1 MNQMGSRDK
10 DQTAPHQPLLSSLVI
25 RPSDS
30 SGGGTGGSDYE
41 PGELRRE
48 APHYSRSDRFSD
60 GPGYRIRAG
69 SSSPV
74 RRRNPDHRYNSEFDH
89 SGGLARS
96 RGFGSERD
104 PGRYRNHSPPYG
116 RGRGGGRSFGRG
128 LDGPGFGP
136 GPIRSEGIRNN
147 PNVRPREG
155 DWVCPDPLCGNLN
168 FARREQ
174 CNNCNRYR
182 DGPGESPRRSF
193 PGPPPPHPP
202 PRRFSGPPMDRSP
215 GRTMNGYRSPPRG
228 WARDG
233 PREFGGGAPSH
244 RRHDGRFP
252 DHNMRRDRLDYPE
265 DDYRERNKFDRPAP
279 PDWGHRD
286 RGRDSFFNNER
297 KGYERRPPS
306 PPPPPLPP
314 RGRWGRDVRARSRS
328 PVRGGP
334 PLKDYRRDMY
344 MGRGRDDRHGIRRD
358 RFGEPY

>member
-1 MNQMGSRDK
+1 MDIEFVQV
-10 DQTAPHQPLLSSLVI
+10 PVLLSGDEILI
-25 RPSDS
+25 I
-30 SGGGTGGSDYE
+30 GII
-41 PGELRRE
+41 LNL
-48 APHYSRSDRFSD
+48 
-60 GPGYRIRAG
+60 IIQ
-69 SSSPV
+69 
-74 RRRNPDHRYNSEFDH
+74 
-89 SGGLARS
+89 
-96 RGFGSERD
+96 
-104 PGRYRNHSPPYG
+104 
-116 RGRGGGRSFGRG
+116 GGGRSFGRG

-182 DGPGESPRRSF
+182 DGPGESPRRGF

-279 PDWGHRD
+279 PDWVIGIVEGTASSTMKGKDTRGDHHLLLLHRCLLVAD
-286 RGRDSFFNNER
+286 G
-297 KGYERRPPS
+297 
-306 PPPPPLPP
+306 
-314 RGRWGRDVRARSRS
+314 DV
-328 PVRGGP
+328 
-334 PLKDYRRDMY
+334 M
-344 MGRGRDDRHGIRRD
+344 
-358 RFGEPY
+358 